1 MMIGLTGTPG
11 TGKSTLSHE
20 LEERGY
26 PVTHMVDTI
35 KPYIIDEDEERDT
48 LVVDEEAW
56 AREFCRVEGIVEGHL
71 AQYLPCDRIIVL
83 RCRPDVLARR
93 LQKRGY
99 SEKKIRENVEAEA
112 LDIILQETVE
122 RFRDDQ
128 IYEIDTTPC
137 GLKDLADE
145 AEKVIEGT
153 RSPRYGTI
161 DWSEYLLGGI

>member
-26 PVTHMVDTI
+26 PVTHLADTI
-35 KPYIIDEDEERDT
+35 GPYIIEEDKERDT

-56 AREFCRVEGIVEGHL
+56 AREFCPVDGIVEGHL

-83 RCRPDVLARR
+83 RCRPDVLAQR
-93 LQKRGY
+93 LKKRNY

-122 RFRDDQ
+122 RFRDEQ
-128 IYEIDTTPC
+128 IYEIDTTSC
-137 GLKDLADE
+137 GLMELTEE
-145 AEKVIEGT
+145 AEKVIQGT
-153 RSPRYGTI
+153 RPPTYGMI